1 MIRIQKKNDLIF
13 DFDYV
18 LIKLLFYSYKLSVE

>member
-1 MIRIQKKNDLIF
+1 MIRIQKKSDLIF